1 MRDRPII
8 EQVALMA
15 QGWRSSEERRS
26 SDLSQPSLTTPR
38 RKSRLQLLGNKRL
51 TIAGSILIITIIL
64 FFTSRRLTS
73 EEYSFRG
80 ARPPGAGAE
89 DFSAAPDTR
98 ISKEKAAVIVE
109 NRVLANLI
117 PIILHFSSVL
127 GPEWPI
133 HVFTGEENQRILL
146 QSFPFQRGV
155 SAGRFH
161 IRLLPPDT
169 PLNTHASVSN
179 FMTTPWFWEQL
190 APAEHLLLFQ
200 ADSILCS
207 NSDQKVEDFLQYD
220 FVGAPV
226 DEVRGLGMGYNGGL
240 SLRSRTKCLEIV
252 NTHSWQT
259 ERHGDH
265 SQGNVD
271 YEDQW
276 FSKKMRELPA
286 GPDGRPGANLPSTDV
301 AMRFSVET
309 MWYDKPLGYHQPNVW
324 QAERMEEVYK
334 WCPEYRMCT
343 TETFTNHDTENFG
356 GSGME

>member
-1 MRDRPII
+1 M
-8 EQVALMA
+8 
-15 QGWRSSEERRS
+15 
-26 SDLSQPSLTTPR
+26 
-38 RKSRLQLLGNKRL
+38 
-51 TIAGSILIITIIL
+51 
-64 FFTSRRLTS
+64 
-73 EEYSFRG
+73 
-80 ARPPGAGAE
+80 
-89 DFSAAPDTR
+89 
-98 ISKEKAAVIVE
+98 IVE

-133 HVFTGEENQRILL
+133 HLFTSEENQKTLL

-155 SAGRFH
+155 SAGRLH
-161 IRLLPPDT
+161 IRPLPPNT
-169 PLNTHASVSN
+169 ELNTHASISD
-179 FMTTPWFWEQL
+179 FYTTPWFWEQL

-207 NSDQKVEDFLQYD
+207 NSDQHVDDFLQYD
-220 FVGAPV
+220 FIGAPV
-226 DEVRGLGMGYNGGL
+226 DEERGLGMGYNGGL
-240 SLRSRTKCLEIV
+240 SLRNRTKCLEIV
-252 NTHSWQT
+252 NTYSWQT

-286 GPDGRPGANLPSTDV
+286 GLDGRPGANLPSLEV

-324 QAERMEEVYK
+324 QSAHMDEVYS

-343 TETFTNHDTENFG
+343 KETFTNHDTENFG
-356 GSGME
+356 GSGVE